1 MQPSEM
7 DALPFYRIEYLIE
20 KIKEDNEN
28 EENKRNT
35 EKKTQLSQQTS
46 FDKQQSQ
53 MKGQMKNLNKG
64 MPSLKMPDFGGFK
77 F

>member
-1 MQPSEM
+1 MQPSEL

-28 EENKRNT
+28 EENKKDSD
-35 EKKTQLSQQTS
+35 KKTQATHQQS

-53 MKGQMKNLNKG
+53 MKSQMANINKG
-64 MPSLKMPDFGGFK
+64 MPSVKMPDFNGFK